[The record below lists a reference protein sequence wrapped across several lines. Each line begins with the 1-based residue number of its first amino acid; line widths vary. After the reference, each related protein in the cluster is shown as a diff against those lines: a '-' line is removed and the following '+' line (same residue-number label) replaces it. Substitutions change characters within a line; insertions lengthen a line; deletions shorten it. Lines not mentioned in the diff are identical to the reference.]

1 MIFAICIIVV
11 LLIIVIILQR
21 LTVETITGIAKQES
35 EYLLENLELYRKV
48 KELTEINNEYKR
60 IMEQNLKCSIT
71 EKRIY

>member
-1 MIFAICIIVV
+1 MILVIV
-11 LLIIVIILQR
+11 LLIIIIIMQSIALESLLKIARQ
-21 LTVETITGIAKQES
+21 ETGFA
-35 EYLLENLELYRKV
+35 LENLELHRKV